1 MAARPINAN
10 PLAETA
16 MMDSLAVVDAVR
28 SVDDGVA
35 FGADT
40 PAHSRRPWAFNAAS
54 SFILRASPLPRPDAM
69 APAPQTSEARILVLT
84 STLPAAERRLPSPT
98 LRMSTLASWVSA
110 ALAIASLNL
119 ARVAASNSAS
129 LYGIVTVN
137 VTKCLE
143 SAGALF
149 VSSCLGRQSELL
161 PLPAAACRRCWPRGR
176 AGFARALARR
186 FLIFPR
192 GTGLARAG
200 GGSILASRA
209 QHTVGAAVAAC
220 ES

>member
-69 APAPQTSEARILVLT
+69 APAPQASEARILVLT
-84 STLPAAERRLPSPT
+84 STLSAAERRLPSPT
-98 LRMSTLASWVSA
+98 LRMSTLESWVPA
-110 ALAIASLNL
+110 ALAITSLNL
-119 ARVAASNSAS
+119 VRVTALNSAS

-137 VTKCLE
+137 VTKCLA

-161 PLPAAACRRCWPRGR
+161 SLPAADVGR
-176 AGFARALARR
+176 EEGQ
-186 FLIFPR
+186 
-192 GTGLARAG
+192 
-200 GGSILASRA
+200 ASHELRPA
-209 QHTVGAAVAAC
+209 D
-220 ES
+220 S